1 MSATWDLSLGRRTL
15 MWGKRYVPDQLLLV
29 FNDEDMRVDRARA
42 ESLLGDDVDDAPP
55 PEVERRTGRLFCYG
69 STVHAI
75 RSRLDLQGFGQ
86 RRVVEHAVRYLDSER
101 EDHDRYVP
109 ESWKPFEEK
118 FARSDQLLDA
128 LMAWERDAL
137 WGHRLNAFDSED
149 GFLEHQWEDLI
160 EAFDDP
166 RFELALKLRRAR
178 NATLLVL
185 DMTDLLLGG
194 YLELDEL
201 PHRTARQRYSRE
213 VASSGP
219 VIVVTEGRT
228 DARWLRIALGLAAP
242 ELKEAFS
249 FLDFE
254 GTSAPGGVDRVV
266 SLTRGMAAAGVMN
279 RVIAVLDNDA
289 AGRAAELQLRRS
301 GLPEHMTVVR
311 LPDVDYARSYPTL
324 GPHGDHPADINGNAV
339 TIEFMFG
346 APLLVDTSGS
356 HLIPVRWGGYNA
368 SVQAYQA
375 AIEEKAQVGGRI
387 DRALAVGAIDELDP
401 TVAAG
406 CHRLVAMLV
415 QGAAAASP
423 SMASQHSPLLWGRAR
438 ETRTS
443 EPEGKVAKSSTQDAA
458 PSLRSTQTPSSR

>member
-29 FNDEDMRVDRARA
+29 FNDEDMFVDRTRA
-42 ESLLGDDVDDAPP
+42 ESFMDDGDSVDF
-55 PEVERRTGRLFCYG
+55 PEVGGPTGNLFSYG

-75 RSRLDLQGFGQ
+75 RSRLGIQGFGQ
-86 RRVVEHAVRYLDSER
+86 GRVVEHAVRYLDSER
-101 EDHDRYVP
+101 EDLDRYVP

-118 FARSDQLLDA
+118 FARSEQLLDA
-128 LMAWERDAL
+128 LLAWERDAL
-137 WGHRLNAFDSED
+137 RGRRMNAFDSED
-149 GFLEHQWEDLI
+149 GFLESQWEDLV

-166 RFELALKLRRAR
+166 RFELALKIRRAR
-178 NATLLVL
+178 STTSLVL

-194 YLELDEL
+194 YLEIDEL
-201 PHRTARQRYSRE
+201 PHRTARQRYSQE
-213 VASSGP
+213 VVSSGP

-228 DARWLRIALGLAAP
+228 DARWLRTALRRAAP
-242 ELKEAFS
+242 ELAGAFS

-301 GLPEHMTVVR
+301 GLPGHMAVVR
-311 LPDVDYARSYPTL
+311 LPDVEYARSYPTL
-324 GPHGDHPADINGNAV
+324 GPQGHHPFDINGHAV

-346 APLLVDTSGS
+346 PNLLVSTSGTGPT
-356 HLIPVRWGGYNA
+356 PVRWGGYNA
-368 SVQAYQA
+368 SVQAYQGS
-375 AIEEKAQVGGRI
+375 IEEKTQVGARI
-387 DRALAVGAIDELDP
+387 DHALAVGAIDELDSL
-401 TVAAG
+401 VADG
-406 CHRLVAMLV
+406 CRRLVTMLIR
-415 QGAAAASP
+415 GAAAASP

-438 ETRTS
+438 EN
-443 EPEGKVAKSSTQDAA
+443 
-458 PSLRSTQTPSSR
+458 